1 LEHEVEGMTFRV
13 TDGLVVGVLVL
24 CATGQLIA
32 KGDTKRLVVTGGP
45 LKTAL
50 EITSPDALADVWGG
64 SFLGEPTTEP
74 SATLPRYT
82 VSFYVVPPRETADRL
97 MYVVTYVRDPDGTGG
112 VVCLPGRGEPM
123 YALNVTTILRATQD
137 GRCHRGEARWSLA
150 INAALR

>member
-1 LEHEVEGMTFRV
+1 MRRLIPCLPIAVMLSCGV
-13 TDGLVVGVLVL
+13 AVV
-24 CATGQLIA
+24 AA
-32 KGDTKRLVVTGGP
+32 KGQTRRLVVAGRTLQAP
-45 LKTAL
+45 V

-64 SFLGEPTTEP
+64 SFLGEPTPEP
-74 SATLPRYT
+74 SATVQRYT

-123 YALNVTTILRATQD
+123 YALNVTTILRPKQD

-150 INAALR
+150 INADLR